1 MNKDVNKLLL
11 SHYKNLYGDNYL
23 EHHGVKGQ
31 KWGVRRYQK
40 KDGTL
45 TTLGKAKRKDAL
57 IDVVRPISKSD
68 RERLSIISG
77 KNAKDISE
85 DDARLFGEDVS
96 WSIRAY
102 NFNKGGL
109 SFRSRDDVKKVAKD
123 YKEQYDRWIKESEEE
138 DLDYG
143 IVSDNTTQLKSF
155 RDKYVKP
162 DPEAYAKQIL
172 EESEALAIEYNYW
185 K

>member
-40 KDGTL
+40 KDGSL
-45 TTLGKAKRKDAL
+45 TALGKAKRKGMDT
-57 IDVVRPISKSD
+57 DDTSPISKPNN
-68 RERLSIISG
+68 ERLSDISG
-77 KNAKDISE
+77 KNAKDISV

-102 NFNKGGL
+102 DFNKGGL
-109 SFRSRDDVKKVAKD
+109 SSKNRDDVKKVAKD

-138 DLDYG
+138 DLDFG
-143 IVSDNTTQLKSF
+143 MVSDTTIQLKSF

-162 DPEAYAKQIL
+162 DPEAYAKQIM
-172 EESEALAIEYNYW
+172 EESEALAIKYNYW